1 MQTVIVIVV
10 EIPYFVHYDE
20 TFMEILFCIL
30 PFQFGYIK
38 RMEYIQEMTI
48 ITIRTWR
55 LV

>member
-1 MQTVIVIVV
+1 MKLLWK
-10 EIPYFVHYDE
+10 YCFV
-20 TFMEILFCIL
+20 FL